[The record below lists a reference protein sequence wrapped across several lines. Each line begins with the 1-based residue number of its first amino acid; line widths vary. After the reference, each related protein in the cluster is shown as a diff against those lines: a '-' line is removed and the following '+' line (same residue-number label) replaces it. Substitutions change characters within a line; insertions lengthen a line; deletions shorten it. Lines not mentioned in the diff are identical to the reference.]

1 MSRSSGESVRISLIR
16 CTHYLIAV
24 VVLKAV
30 VIEARASASVPD
42 QEGGK
47 PNPAFQGGRLALAE
61 FVIFSIVNH
70 NKNLLVCT
78 ILAGDQFINSEAT
91 RERLHREFG
100 GRAVAMEGG
109 ALAQVA
115 ERLGLPWL
123 EVRALSDLAGHES
136 QFDFGAFVDQV
147 AKNSAII
154 LRRILPVL

>member
-1 MSRSSGESVRISLIR
+1 MRDLRVRWALEEAGSK
-16 CTHYLIAV
+16 T
-24 VVLKAV
+24 V
-30 VIEARASASVPD
+30 VIEARAGESASVPD

-61 FVIFSIVNH
+61 FVIFSIVIII
-70 NKNLLVCT
+70 KISLSAQD
-78 ILAGDQFINSEAT
+78 LAGDQFINSEAT

-100 GRAVAMEGG
+100 GRAVAIEGG

-115 ERLGLPWL
+115 ERLGPPWL
-123 EVRALSDLAGHES
+123 EVRALSDLAGHEL
-136 QFDFGAFVDQV
+136 QFDFGAFVDEV